1 VLIGGPEIAR
11 RVRALGRSIERD
23 YRGRTPVLVGVLT
36 GAAVFVADLIR
47 QVAGPVE
54 CDFIAI
60 SSYGSGTRSPGV
72 VEIRS
77 DLRTEVAGR
86 DLVIVEDIVD
96 SGHTLA
102 ALGRAL
108 EARAPRSVRT
118 CVLLDKWQRRE
129 VPVAIDYRG
138 FRIPDEFVVG
148 YGLDL
153 AGLYRN
159 LPYIAT
165 VAPPGDR

>member
-1 VLIGGPEIAR
+1 
-11 RVRALGRSIERD
+11 VRALGRSIERD
-23 YRGRTPVLVGVLT
+23 YRDRVPLLLGVLT
-36 GAAVFVADLIR
+36 GAAVFLADLMR
-47 QVAGPVE
+47 QVQGPVE

-72 VEIRS
+72 VTIRS

-86 DLVIVEDIVD
+86 DVVIVEDIVD

-102 ALGRAL
+102 ALRQAL
-108 EARAPRSVRT
+108 LTRRPRSVRT
-118 CVLLDKWQRRE
+118 CALLDKWARRE
-129 VPVAIDYRG
+129 VPVEIDYLG

-153 AGLYRN
+153 AGRYRN

-165 VAPPGDR
+165 VSPSGGH